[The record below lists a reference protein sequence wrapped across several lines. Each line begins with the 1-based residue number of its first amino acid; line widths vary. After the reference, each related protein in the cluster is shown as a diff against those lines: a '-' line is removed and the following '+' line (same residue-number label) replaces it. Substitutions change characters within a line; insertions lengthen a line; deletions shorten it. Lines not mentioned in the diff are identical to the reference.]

1 MPQLIGNNGIEF
13 YMGPHT
19 IGGPDNLEE
28 LLLNFIRVA
37 KKSLDIAVQELDSK
51 IISEEILKASLRG
64 VRVRIILE
72 SDYLKNKRQSITP
85 FRLGGKQEINRE
97 IFNALLRANV
107 DIKSDFNPYTFHQ
120 KFIIR
125 DNESLLTGSGN
136 FTDSGVSTNANHFL
150 VVHDKKIVK
159 IYKKEFNELQK
170 GRFGRHAHTKVP
182 KEVKVQGIRL
192 KVLFAPSH
200 NPEMEIMKQMLKAE
214 KRIDFAVYSFSNSS
228 GIDDTLLALRGKGIE
243 IRGLL
248 DGNQAAQKWAPTKAL
263 HDSGVKL
270 FVTQDDDIFRKL
282 HYKMI
287 IIDQQVLIT
296 GNYNFSRRAN
306 QLNDENIIVAGEK
319 KNVTEQQ
326 LQLSS
331 FALAEMD
338 RIIDKYSNPYST

>member
-1 MPQLIGNNGIEF
+1 
-13 YMGPHT
+13 
-19 IGGPDNLEE
+19 
-28 LLLNFIRVA
+28 
-37 KKSLDIAVQELDSK
+37 
-51 IISEEILKASLRG
+51 
-64 VRVRIILE
+64 
-72 SDYLKNKRQSITP
+72 
-85 FRLGGKQEINRE
+85 
-97 IFNALLRANV
+97 
-107 DIKSDFNPYTFHQ
+107 
-120 KFIIR
+120 
-125 DNESLLTGSGN
+125 
-136 FTDSGVSTNANHFL
+136 
-150 VVHDKKIVK
+150 
-159 IYKKEFNELQK
+159 
-170 GRFGRHAHTKVP
+170 
-182 KEVKVQGIRL
+182 VQGIRL